1 MSLVFMFS
9 LDPVAKARPR
19 FGRDRVYTPFKT
31 ERYEQHVA
39 MVAKAQMVG
48 AEMLDGPIHARI
60 RFVFKRKKSVK
71 RIHHIIRPDL
81 DNLIKAILDGLNG
94 IAFKDDAQVCSLSAT
109 KVYGVDDEDG
119 RITVELHPMD
129 ATPSV

>member
-1 MSLVFMFS
+1 MPLVFLFS
-9 LDPVAKARPR
+9 LDPLAKLRPR
-19 FGRDRVYTPFKT
+19 FSRGHVFTPVKT
-31 ERYEQHVA
+31 KRYEQHVA
-39 MVAKAQMVG
+39 MVAKIQMEG

-71 RIHHIIRPDL
+71 RVHHTIKPDL

>member
-19 FGRDRVYTPFKT
+19 FARGRVFTPFKT
-31 ERYEQHVA
+31 ERYEAHIAVVA
-39 MVAKAQMVG
+39 AAQMNG
-48 AEMLDGPIHARI
+48 SPMIEGPIYAKF
-60 RFVFKRKKSVK
+60 RFIFKRKKSVT
-71 RIHHIIRPDL
+71 RAHHIIRPDL

-94 IAFKDDAQVCSLSAT
+94 VAFKDDAQVCSLSAT

>member
-1 MSLVFMFS
+1 MPLVFLFS
-9 LDPVAKARPR
+9 LDPLAKLRPR
-19 FGRDRVYTPFKT
+19 FSRGHVFTPMKT
-31 ERYEQHVA
+31 KRYEQHIAVVA
-39 MVAKAQMVG
+39 AAQMIG
-48 AEMLDGPIHARI
+48 LPLEGPIHARI
-60 RFVFKRKKSVK
+60 KFVFKRKKSVK
-71 RIHHIIRPDL
+71 RTHHTIKPDL

-119 RITVELHPMD
+119 RITIELHPMD